1 MKIAILSSKQSQM
14 ESIRKILLDSS
25 AARQVHLFNAG
36 LDGLPEI
43 VEHEHPDLVILN
55 GVSTNAADLSMLE
68 RLLLAHPNMAVIEL
82 CDNTDP
88 DFLINSMR
96 VGVRD
101 VLPLPL
107 DATALLASVMRVE
120 QRLKPGS
127 HATQARGKVIAFI
140 ACKGGSGATF
150 LATNL
155 GYVLAD
161 KEDVKVALLDLN
173 LQFGDAAL
181 FVSDQV
187 PANSITDVT
196 ENISRVDAS
205 FFAANLVQVLPN
217 YGLLAAPEN
226 PENAV
231 GVKPEHIDVIMKVAR
246 ANFDYVILDIG
257 RMLNAVSVR
266 ALDQADLIFPV
277 LQETLPFIRDSKR
290 LVHTLLSLGYA
301 KERIHLLLNRHEK
314 GSDIKLKDVETA
326 LDMAVFK
333 TIPNSYEAVSTSVNQ
348 GIPIYKVDKHDPVTK
363 ALLELSQQLV
373 EKPQAKESGWLS
385 RIFQA
390 A

>member
-14 ESIRKILLDSS
+14 ESIRKVLLDSS
-25 AARQVHLFNAG
+25 ASRQVHLFNAG
-36 LDGLPEI
+36 LDALPEI
-43 VEHEHPDLVILN
+43 VEHQHPDLVILD
-55 GVSTNAADLSMLE
+55 GVSTNAADLSILE
-68 RLLLAHPNMAVIEL
+68 RLLLVHPNMAVIEL
-82 CDNTDP
+82 CDNPDS

-101 VLPLPL
+101 MLPLPL
-107 DATALLASVMRVE
+107 DSTALLASVMRVE
-120 QRLKPGS
+120 QRLKPDN
-127 HATQARGKVIAFI
+127 HPAKARGKVIAFI

-155 GYVLAD
+155 GYVLAA
-161 KEDVKVALLDLN
+161 KEEVKVALLDLN

-257 RMLNAVSVR
+257 RMLSAVSVR
-266 ALDQADLIFPV
+266 ALDQADMIFPV

-290 LVHTLLSLGYA
+290 LVHTLLSLGYP
-301 KERIHLLLNRHEK
+301 KEKIHLVLNRHEK
-314 GSDIKLKDVETA
+314 GGDIKLNDVETA

-333 TIPNSYEAVSTSVNQ
+333 TIPNSYDTVSTSVNQ

-373 EKPQAKESGWLS
+373 EKPQPKESGWLS
-385 RIFQA
+385 RMFQA

>member
-14 ESIRKILLDSS
+14 ESIRKVLLDSS

-36 LDGLPEI
+36 LDELPEI
-43 VEHEHPDLVILN
+43 VEHEHPDLVILD
-55 GVSTNAADLSMLE
+55 GVSTNAADLSVLE
-68 RLLLAHPNMAVIEL
+68 RLLLAHPNTAVIEL
-82 CDNTDP
+82 CEHPDA

-101 VLPLPL
+101 MLPLPL
-107 DATALLASVMRVE
+107 DNTALLASVMRVE
-120 QRLKPGS
+120 QRLKPDS
-127 HATQARGKVIAFI
+127 HVGQAQGKVIAFI

-155 GYVLAD
+155 AYVLAA
-161 KEDVKVALLDLN
+161 KENVKVALLDLN

-196 ENISRVDAS
+196 ENIKRVDAS

-226 PENAV
+226 PEDAV
-231 GVKPEHIDVIMKVAR
+231 GIKPEHIDVIMKVAR

-257 RMLNAVSVR
+257 RMLSAVSVR
-266 ALDQADLIFPV
+266 ALDQADMIFPV

-290 LVHTLLSLGYA
+290 MVHTLLSLGYT
-301 KERIHLLLNRHEK
+301 KERIHLILNRHEK
-314 GSDIKLKDVETA
+314 GGDIKLKDVETA

-333 TIPNSYEAVSTSVNQ
+333 TIPNSYDAVSNSVNQ
-348 GIPIYKVDKHDPVTK
+348 GIPIYKIDKHDPVTK

-373 EKPQAKESGWLS
+373 EKPQSKESGWLT
-385 RIFQA
+385 RMFQA

>member
-1 MKIAILSSKQSQM
+1 M
-14 ESIRKILLDSS
+14 ESIRKVLLDSS

-36 LDGLPEI
+36 LDALSEI
-43 VEHEHPDLVILN
+43 VEHEHPDLVILD
-55 GVSTNAADLSMLE
+55 GVSTNAADLSILE
-68 RLLLAHPNMAVIEL
+68 RLILAYPSVAVIEL
-82 CDNTDP
+82 CEKPDS

-101 VLPLPL
+101 ILPLPL
-107 DATALLASVMRVE
+107 DSAALLAAVLRVE

-127 HATQARGKVIAFI
+127 HAVQTRGKVIAFI

-155 GYVLAD
+155 AYVLAA
-161 KEDVKVALLDLN
+161 KEEAKVALLDLN

-257 RMLNAVSVR
+257 RMLSAVSVR
-266 ALDQADLIFPV
+266 ALDQADMIFPV
-277 LQETLPFIRDSKR
+277 LQETLPFIRDAKR

-301 KERIHLLLNRHEK
+301 KEKIHLVLNRHEK
-314 GSDIKLKDVETA
+314 SGDIRLKDVETA
-326 LDMAVFK
+326 LGMEVFK
-333 TIPNSYEAVSTSVNQ
+333 TIPNSYDTVSTSVNQ
-348 GIPIYKVDKHDPVTK
+348 GIPIYKLDKHDSVTK

-373 EKPQAKESGWLS
+373 EKPQTKESGWLS

>member
-14 ESIRKILLDSS
+14 ESIRKVLLDSS
-25 AARQVHLFNAG
+25 ASRQVHLFNAG
-36 LDGLPEI
+36 LDELPEI
-43 VEHEHPDLVILN
+43 VEHEHPDLVILD
-55 GVSTNAADLSMLE
+55 GVSTNAADLSILE
-68 RLLLAHPNMAVIEL
+68 RLLLIHPNMAVIEL
-82 CDNTDP
+82 CDNPDS

-101 VLPLPL
+101 MLPLPL
-107 DATALLASVMRVE
+107 DSTALLASVMRVE
-120 QRLKPGS
+120 QRLKPDN
-127 HATQARGKVIAFI
+127 HPAKARGKVIAFI

-155 GYVLAD
+155 GYVLAA
-161 KEDVKVALLDLN
+161 KEEVKVALLDLN

-257 RMLNAVSVR
+257 RMLSAVSVR
-266 ALDQADLIFPV
+266 ALDQADMIFPV

-290 LVHTLLSLGYA
+290 LVHTLLSLGYP
-301 KERIHLLLNRHEK
+301 KEKIHLVLNRHEK
-314 GSDIKLKDVETA
+314 GGDIKLNDVETA

-333 TIPNSYEAVSTSVNQ
+333 TIPNSYDTVSTSVNQ

-373 EKPQAKESGWLS
+373 EKPQPKESGWLS
-385 RIFQA
+385 RMFQA

>member
-14 ESIRKILLDSS
+14 ESIRKVLVDSS

-36 LDGLPEI
+36 LDALHEI
-43 VEHEHPDLVILN
+43 VEHEHPDLVILD
-55 GVSTNAADLSMLE
+55 GISTNAADLSILE
-68 RLLLAHPNMAVIEL
+68 RLLIAHPNMAVIEL
-82 CDNTDP
+82 CENPDS

-101 VLPLPL
+101 MLPLPL
-107 DATALLASVMRVE
+107 DPTALLASVLRVE
-120 QRLKPGS
+120 QRLKPGI
-127 HATQARGKVIAFI
+127 HAAQTRGKVIAFI

-155 GYVLAD
+155 GYVLAA
-161 KEDVKVALLDLN
+161 KENVKVALLDLN

-231 GVKPEHIDVIMKVAR
+231 GVKPEHIDVIMRVAR

-257 RMLNAVSVR
+257 RMLSAVSVR
-266 ALDQADLIFPV
+266 ALDQADMIFPV

-301 KERIHLLLNRHEK
+301 KEKIHLLLNRHEK
-314 GSDIKLKDVETA
+314 SGDIKLKDVETA

-333 TIPNSYEAVSTSVNQ
+333 TIPNSYDAVSTSVNQ
-348 GIPIYKVDKHDPVTK
+348 GIPIYKIDKHDPVTK
-363 ALLELSQQLV
+363 ALLELSQQL
-373 EKPQAKESGWLS
+373 EQKPQTKESGWLS
-385 RIFQA
+385 RMFQA

>member
-1 MKIAILSSKQSQM
+1 MKIAILSSKQSEM
-14 ESIRKILLDSS
+14 ESIRKVLMDSS
-25 AARQVHLFNAG
+25 AARHVRLFNVD
-36 LDGLPEI
+36 LDALPEI
-43 VEHEHPDLVILN
+43 VEHEHPDLVILD
-55 GVSTNAADLSMLE
+55 GVSTNAADLRMLE
-68 RLLLAHPNMAVIEL
+68 RLLMVHPNIAVIEL
-82 CDNTDP
+82 CENP
-88 DFLINSMR
+88 DSNFLMHSMR

-107 DATALLASVMRVE
+107 DSKALLASVLRVE
-120 QRLKPGS
+120 QRLNPRI
-127 HATQARGKVIAFI
+127 HVAQARGKVIAFI
-140 ACKGGSGATF
+140 ASKGGSGATF

-155 GYVLAD
+155 GYVLAA
-161 KEDVKVALLDLN
+161 KENVKVALLDLN

-231 GVKPEHIDVIMKVAR
+231 GVKPEHIDVIMKIAK

-257 RMLNAVSVR
+257 RMLNAVSIR
-266 ALDQADLIFPV
+266 ALDQADMIFPV

-301 KERIHLLLNRHEK
+301 KEKIHLLLNRHEK
-314 GSDIKLKDVETA
+314 SSDIKLKDVETA

-333 TIPNSYEAVSTSVNQ
+333 TIPNSYEAVTTSVNQ

-363 ALLELSQQLV
+363 ALLELSQQLE
-373 EKPQAKESGWLS
+373 EKPQPKEAGWLS
-385 RIFQA
+385 RMFQA

>member
-1 MKIAILSSKQSQM
+1 M
-14 ESIRKILLDSS
+14 EAIRKVLLDSS

-36 LDGLPEI
+36 LDALSEI
-43 VEHEHPDLVILN
+43 VEHEHPDLVILD
-55 GVSTNAADLSMLE
+55 GVSTNAADLSILE
-68 RLLLAHPNMAVIEL
+68 RLILVYPSVAVIEL
-82 CDNTDP
+82 CEKPDS

-101 VLPLPL
+101 ILPLPL
-107 DATALLASVMRVE
+107 DSAALLAAVLRIE

-127 HATQARGKVIAFI
+127 HAVQTRGKVIAFI

-155 GYVLAD
+155 GYVLAA
-161 KEDVKVALLDLN
+161 KEDAKVALLDLN

-231 GVKPEHIDVIMKVAR
+231 GVKPEHIDVIMRVAR
-246 ANFDYVILDIG
+246 ANFDYVIVDIG
-257 RMLNAVSVR
+257 RMLSAVSVR
-266 ALDQADLIFPV
+266 ALDQADMIFPV
-277 LQETLPFIRDSKR
+277 LQETLPFIRDGKR

-301 KERIHLLLNRHEK
+301 KEKIHLVLNRHEK
-314 GSDIKLKDVETA
+314 SGDIRLKDVETA
-326 LDMAVFK
+326 LDMEVFK
-333 TIPNSYEAVSTSVNQ
+333 TIPNSYDTVSTSVNQ
-348 GIPIYKVDKHDPVTK
+348 GIPIYKLDKHDPVTK

-373 EKPQAKESGWLS
+373 EKPQTKESGWLS

>member
-14 ESIRKILLDSS
+14 ESIRKVLIDSS
-25 AARQVHLFNAG
+25 AARQVHLFNVD
-36 LDGLPEI
+36 LDALPEI
-43 VEHEHPDLVILN
+43 VEHEHPDLVILD
-55 GVSTNAADLSMLE
+55 GVSTNAADLRILE
-68 RLLLAHPNMAVIEL
+68 RLLMAHPNIAVIEL
-82 CDNTDP
+82 CENP
-88 DFLINSMR
+88 DSNFLMNSMR

-107 DATALLASVMRVE
+107 DSSALLASVLRVE
-120 QRLKPGS
+120 QRLNPRI
-127 HATQARGKVIAFI
+127 HAAQARGKVIAFI
-140 ACKGGSGATF
+140 ASKGGSGATF

-155 GYVLAD
+155 GYVLAA
-161 KEDVKVALLDLN
+161 KENVKVALLDLN

-231 GVKPEHIDVIMKVAR
+231 GVKPEHIDVIMKIAK

-266 ALDQADLIFPV
+266 ALDQADMIFPV

-301 KERIHLLLNRHEK
+301 KEKIHLLLNRHEK
-314 GSDIKLKDVETA
+314 SGDIKLKDVETA

-333 TIPNSYEAVSTSVNQ
+333 TIPNSYEAVTTSVNQ

-363 ALLELSQQLV
+363 ALLELSQQLE
-373 EKPQAKESGWLS
+373 EKPQPKEAGWLS
-385 RIFQA
+385 RMFQA